1 MARQMNS
8 RQQSCDSMLIEGKVE
23 LIFPMD
29 DPESANV
36 QDQYLNFTAVFR
48 ARRRDSKSG
57 CNLAIC
63 ITVSIMAIMT
73 LGSISSAVHSR
84 KGSPGV
90 DRLSNSGFSHVF
102 DTSLDLGER
111 SGSSIL
117 RHYRPQL
124 RIFKTSVRG
133 RNKTRYV
140 LPVGLSSSS
149 SRVAGGVEFESD
161 EAKSVGNSNL
171 VTI

>member
-1 MARQMNS
+1 MNS

-29 DPESANV
+29 DPESAIV

-117 RHYRPQL
+117 RNYRPQL

-140 LPVGLSSSS
+140 LPVGLSGSS